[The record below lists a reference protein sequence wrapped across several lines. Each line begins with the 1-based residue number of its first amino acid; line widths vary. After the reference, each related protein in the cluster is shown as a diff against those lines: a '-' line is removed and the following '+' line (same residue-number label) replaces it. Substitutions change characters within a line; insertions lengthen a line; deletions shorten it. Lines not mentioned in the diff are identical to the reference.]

1 MEPLRIGIIGS
12 GFIAGVV
19 AEAAKNTPLLTVS
32 AVCSRLESS
41 ASDFAAEY
49 GIEHVFEDWQQ
60 LISSDEIDAVY
71 VATPTSVREEISVAA
86 ANAGKHIFAEK
97 PFESEASLAR
107 IINAARVK
115 KIAFMDATH
124 FSHNPRTDKIKQTMT
139 DEIGPPKLLRSTFYY
154 PFDDRN
160 NIRFDPAKEPLAAV
174 GDLAWYN
181 MRAIVEFFGSDAE
194 IEHIT
199 AYAEKDE
206 QTGIVIRGSG
216 AINFK
221 DGTMSSFDFGFNG
234 GVILMDLD
242 IIGDKGMFRM
252 DDFVLD
258 WNGGF
263 DFSDGHYDLSYQMRA
278 NLDEPDQW
286 QSIKIESEKPQKIL
300 MLENFVDLT
309 ADPCGENADKS
320 MKTSLKTQ
328 QLVDAL
334 FSACNVKD

>member
-19 AEAAKNTPLLTVS
+19 ADAAKNTPLMSVS

-41 ASDFAAEY
+41 ASAFAAQY
-49 GIEHVFEDWQQ
+49 DIEHVVESWQQ

-71 VATPTSVREEISVAA
+71 VATPTNVREEISVAA
-86 ANAGKHIFAEK
+86 ASAGKHIFAEK
-97 PFESEASLAR
+97 PFASEASLAN
-107 IINAARVK
+107 IINAARDNKV
-115 KIAFMDATH
+115 AFMDATH
-124 FSHNPRTDKIKQTMT
+124 FSHNPRTDEIKRTMIE
-139 DEIGPPKLLRSTFYY
+139 EIGPPKLLRTTFYY

-181 MRAIVEFFGSDAE
+181 MRAIVEFLGTDTE

-199 AYAEKDE
+199 TYAEKDQ
-206 QTGIVIRGSG
+206 QTGIIIRGSG

-221 DGTMSSFDFGFNG
+221 DGKMSSFDFGFNG

-242 IIGDKGMFRM
+242 IIGDKGMFRL

-258 WNGGF
+258 WHG
-263 DFSDGHYDLSYQMRA
+263 
-278 NLDEPDQW
+278 
-286 QSIKIESEKPQKIL
+286 
-300 MLENFVDLT
+300 
-309 ADPCGENADKS
+309 
-320 MKTSLKTQ
+320 
-328 QLVDAL
+328 
-334 FSACNVKD
+334 